1 MFIGRRQDGSIFGAS
16 TVPQEWTTEE
26 MPDDHPDVVAFTGR
40 MVAELTS
47 EQKLARIGL
56 TVEDLKALIKS

>member
-1 MFIGRRQDGSIFGAS
+1 
-16 TVPQEWTTEE
+16 VPQEWTTEE

-40 MVAELTS
+40 VVAELTS